1 MRASV
6 PRFVRFSRILVPV
19 SEAKLAN
26 PLKVVRTDI
35 QALRTIAVSL
45 VVLFHLWPNRMPGGF
60 VGVDVFFVISG
71 FLITKHI
78 VHEVEIGHFSVTG
91 FWARRIKRLLPASFL
106 VLSATALAV
115 VFLAPISNW
124 VQWLGEVQASVFYFE
139 NWNLAGSAV
148 DYLALA
154 NQASPV
160 QHFWSLSTEEQ
171 FYFAWPLLVALA
183 IYVAAKFGRQARA
196 RRAIFLA
203 LLVVAVAS
211 LAYGIFYTRVE
222 PAIAYF
228 STPVRAWEFAM
239 GALVVFVPAL
249 KSNSQ
254 KQFIALLGLSLILI
268 SAIVIDTSTPFPG
281 IAALLPV
288 VGTAAVI
295 VAAVESG
302 WLSRVLAIKPIQ
314 WLGDK
319 SYAIYLWHW
328 PVLILAPLVLH
339 GAATFGNKIG
349 LLAITLV
356 LSWLTQKFIETPMSI
371 ARPPKW
377 KVFAIAATVSV
388 LIASL
393 SGLAIQIGNQQIAE
407 QLKFGKSGAVA
418 AEPCFGAAARANEV
432 TFCVNDRLTGTFPAL
447 SVAPSDIPKLP
458 DSCFSVTREQVAASY
473 CALGD
478 RSAGVKIAAVGDSH
492 IAHFAGAL
500 NALAVKNHWA
510 LDLYAKGGCPFSYAV
525 RVHDAVLTKN
535 CPAWVANVVA
545 KISNGGYDLAVT
557 SQRAGVAWVG
567 GNARAVSGLTNLW
580 SQLTANGL
588 PIVAIKDNPNPG
600 QKIPACL
607 LTGRLCL
614 ADKSK
619 ALQFDPQVQ
628 AAAQVTAVRLINF
641 DEIYCDAKNCLP
653 VIGHV
658 VVYRDDNHLTDTFAR
673 TLAPELS
680 KYLKAA
686 ISR

>member
-1 MRASV
+1 M
-6 PRFVRFSRILVPV
+6 
-19 SEAKLAN
+19 SEPKLAN

-60 VGVDVFFVISG
+60 IGVDVFFVISG

-78 VHEVEIGHFSVTG
+78 LHEVEAGDFSVTG
-91 FWARRIKRLLPASFL
+91 FWARRIKRLLPASFI
-106 VLSATALAV
+106 VLAITALAV
-115 VFLAPISNW
+115 VLLAPISDW
-124 VQWLGEVQASVFYFE
+124 AQWLGEVQASVFYFE
-139 NWNLAGSAV
+139 NWNLASSAV

-171 FYFAWPLLVALA
+171 FYFVWPLLVALA
-183 IYVAAKFGRQARA
+183 IYIAAKFGKQARA

-203 LLVVAVAS
+203 LFVVAIAS
-211 LAYGIFYTRVE
+211 LAYGTFYTQAE

-228 STPVRAWEFAM
+228 STPVRAWEFAF
-239 GALVVFVPAL
+239 GALVVFVPAMQF
-249 KSNSQ
+249 KSQ
-254 KQFIALLGLSLILI
+254 KHLMALLGLSLILI
-268 SAIVIDTSTPFPG
+268 AAFVIDTTTPFPG

-288 VGTAAVI
+288 AGTAAVI
-295 VAAVESG
+295 VAAIESG
-302 WLSRVLAIKPIQ
+302 WLSKVLAIKPIQ

-328 PVLILAPLVLH
+328 PVLILAPLVLNR
-339 GAATFGNKIG
+339 APTLGNKIG
-349 LLAITLV
+349 LLAITVV
-356 LSWLTQKFIETPMSI
+356 LSWLTQKFIETPMAL

-377 KVFAIAATVSV
+377 KIFAIAATASV
-388 LIASL
+388 FIASL
-393 SGLAIQIGNQQIAE
+393 SGLAVQIGNQQIADE
-407 QLKFGKSGAVA
+407 LKFGKSGSVSK
-418 AEPCFGAAARANEV
+418 EQCFGAAARA
-432 TFCVNDRLTGTFPAL
+432 TKGADCVNDKLTGTYPAL
-447 SVAPSDIPKLP
+447 AVAPSDIPKLP
-458 DSCFSVTREQVAASY
+458 DACFSVTREQVAASF

-478 RSAGVKIAAVGDSH
+478 RSAAVRIAAVGDSH
-492 IAHFAGAL
+492 IAHYAGAL
-500 NALAVKNHWA
+500 NALAFKNHWA
-510 LDLYAKGGCPFSYAV
+510 VDLYAKGGCPFSYAV

-535 CPAWVANVVA
+535 CPAWVVNVVA
-545 KISNGGYDLAVT
+545 KISNGGYDIAVT

-567 GNARAVSGLTNLW
+567 GNTSAVNGLTKLW
-580 SQLTANGL
+580 SQLTANSL

-607 LTGRLCL
+607 LSGRECL
-614 ADKSK
+614 SSKTK

-628 AAAQVTAVRLINF
+628 AATEVPAVKLANF
-641 DEIYCDAKNCLP
+641 DDIYCDELNCLP

-673 TLAPELS
+673 TLAP
-680 KYLKAA
+680 YLEVEIRKLLKH
-686 ISR
+686 